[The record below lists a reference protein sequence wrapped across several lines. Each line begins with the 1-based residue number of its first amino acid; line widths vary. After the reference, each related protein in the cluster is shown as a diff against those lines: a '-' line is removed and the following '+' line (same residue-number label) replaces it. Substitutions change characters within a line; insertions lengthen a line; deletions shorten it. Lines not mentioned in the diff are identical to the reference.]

1 MHFKKLMFS
10 AILIAFGLTVT
21 STTAAAVTH
30 FADLGFAAHPNSV
43 MAEIGKP
50 VTLSVLIKGP
60 VKSIQ
65 WRLNRVPIAGATQQS
80 FEIAS
85 VEKKIDPD
93 EYDVV
98 IQDAFGNSVTSEK
111 AVVTGLE
118 PDSNQLLIES
128 RRVESLK
135 LQSIFN
141 LVHVF
146 DQVSARISE
155 PLPIW
160 DMRKSAVSMYFD
172 GCHDKVKAELVTP
185 VRNAESLHEAMKL
198 EMNSCFIQK
207 TDGLGNDMGAL
218 VSGTFIQSR
227 KVDKQNNKDIRKLE
241 KFAKNLKLSFP
252 HASQKRRATL
262 DFDIVL
268 DGKLVRTTEFEQSN
282 TKNMRIK
289 EEYSWSK
296 GTRIENPQS
305 GVKAVF
311 VSGSYVKENFGYLE
325 HQQFYPSRE
334 TEFFNKLRIKIGN
347 DDVLIHGL
355 VNKVTDGD
363 TIHRSGNFNLHIN
376 GKLALSAPSEIA
388 SLLTFTGNLPISPK
402 LNGFFINDHMPGV
415 VASEKP
421 GIKLGSGSI
430 NTPYLR

>member
-1 MHFKKLMFS
+1 MPANLTVNGTLLEQGPLSRGRVLNSKAHMHFKKLMFS
-10 AILIAFGLTVT
+10 AILVAFGLTVT

-50 VTLSVLIKGP
+50 ITLSVLIKGP

-80 FEIAS
+80 FEIVS

-141 LVHVF
+141 LIHVF

-185 VRNAESLHEAMKL
+185 VRNAESLHEALKL

-207 TDGLGNDMGAL
+207 PMDW
-218 VSGTFIQSR
+218 
-227 KVDKQNNKDIRKLE
+227 E
-241 KFAKNLKLSFP
+241 
-252 HASQKRRATL
+252 
-262 DFDIVL
+262 
-268 DGKLVRTTEFEQSN
+268 
-282 TKNMRIK
+282 TKWGR
-289 EEYSWSK
+289 W
-296 GTRIENPQS
+296 
-305 GVKAVF
+305 
-311 VSGSYVKENFGYLE
+311 
-325 HQQFYPSRE
+325 
-334 TEFFNKLRIKIGN
+334 
-347 DDVLIHGL
+347 
-355 VNKVTDGD
+355 
-363 TIHRSGNFNLHIN
+363 
-376 GKLALSAPSEIA
+376 
-388 SLLTFTGNLPISPK
+388 
-402 LNGFFINDHMPGV
+402 
-415 VASEKP
+415 
-421 GIKLGSGSI
+421 
-430 NTPYLR
+430 